1 MLIGLQDLLLHIEME
16 RTVSLDYCIF
26 LKSCLTRLSLSSR
39 RTSVKPP

>member
-26 LKSCLTRLSLSSR
+26 STTVSF
-39 RTSVKPP
+39 